1 MQVEPWEVWFANV
14 RFEDETGTK
23 DRPVIITESGTVFV
37 LALFV
42 TSHVPRNNWGEVE
55 LIKWQYA
62 GLNRPSTVRV
72 TRQLELLES
81 DLRKRIGKLHPI
93 DILQIQ
99 RYIDAGY

>member
-42 TSHVPRNNWGEVE
+42 TSHAPRNNWGEVE

-81 DLRKRIGKLHPI
+81 DLRKRIGKLHPV
-93 DILQIQ
+93 DILQVQ